1 MALVLS
7 NLMKK
12 DLQEMRVRRSVPVV
26 LVILLPFSRCVCA
39 CVCVCVCVCEGGRGI
54 GAE

>member
-1 MALVLS
+1 
-7 NLMKK
+7 MKK

-26 LVILLPFSRCVCA
+26 LVILLPFSGR
-39 CVCVCVCVCEGGRGI
+39 VCVRVCVCEGGRGI